1 MNTNGTEHTSV
12 IQKELYIEIERG
24 KKRDICQKATSAQK
38 EASLENTIIIVI
50 LHLSCQGNVERLKI
64 DEIFYHLINS
74 LHLSVLI
81 MKLMKFYFC
90 TDKGK
95 NYSAAK

>member
-12 IQKELYIEIERG
+12 IQKELYIERG

-50 LHLSCQGNVERLKI
+50 IHLSCQVNVERLKI

-74 LHLSVLI
+74 LHLSVQ
-81 MKLMKFYFC
+81 F
-90 TDKGK
+90 
-95 NYSAAK
+95 